1 LAQLVPLV
9 LLDQQVQLDLDQ
21 PAQQALQ
28 EPQELQVLQVQEL
41 LVQLEP
47 KEPLG

>member
-1 LAQLVPLV
+1 V
-9 LLDQQVQLDLDQ
+9 
-21 PAQQALQ
+21 
-28 EPQELQVLQVQEL
+28 PQELQVLQVQEL